1 MYGSLSEYQQRAETA
16 TQGPGLQFPAC
27 VRVDLSR
34 HDGDFEV
41 DSTEQR
47 MKDVEAAGGAIVF
60 GPHTI
65 EEMGIYAQV
74 VDTEGNIIGLWQSLK
89 AQG

>member
-1 MYGSLSEYQQRAETA
+1 
-16 TQGPGLQFPAC
+16 
-27 VRVDLSR
+27 
-34 HDGDFEV
+34 
-41 DSTEQR
+41 